1 MEQMNI
7 APEACMAFEDSLNGV
22 KSSLAANLK
31 TLITVNGY
39 TREDD
44 FSGAAIVLD
53 QMGTADDAFEVLE
66 GDAGNHR
73 YVNIAMI
80 KALHSS

>member
-1 MEQMNI
+1 MGLS
-7 APEACMAFEDSLNGV
+7 PDVCMAFEDSFNGL

-39 TREDD
+39 TKDDD
-44 FSGAAIVLD
+44 FTGAAIVLD
-53 QMGTADDAFEVLE
+53 QMGTAKEDFKVLD
-66 GDAGNHR
+66 GDAGGYR

-80 KALHSS
+80 KALHQK